1 METFENMLKTIQR
14 DADLM
19 KSIKEHRAVMMAQHY
34 HDNEYKM
41 QICNTFYET
50 IINKYSNFPKEEVLF
65 FVMIAFNSLYEQ
77 YTSREKIMSKMMGE
91 FTFRPIE
98 LLKERIYEKMIFD
111 EVSYMNKIDDIEK
124 EYIANNWMDD
134 AAGTIEEKL
143 KHMYAINKARSSQ
156 ARNIIS
162 WERKTNEK
170 TRHTNKNS
178 LKSIINVSQ

>member
-1 METFENMLKTIQR
+1 
-14 DADLM
+14 
-19 KSIKEHRAVMMAQHY
+19 
-34 HDNEYKM
+34 
-41 QICNTFYET
+41 
-50 IINKYSNFPKEEVLF
+50 
-65 FVMIAFNSLYEQ
+65 
-77 YTSREKIMSKMMGE
+77 MGE